1 MSRIQDYGT
10 FLPEEKCF
18 ELRHEPPRK
27 WVNLHTNTIGDD
39 EIYSEFTNIGDGTMF
54 ARDKT
59 GNTVTLV
66 GYDAKYLYIRDE
78 DSGEVFSP
86 AGAPAP
92 NLVSDYSCKYF
103 NAKTEITGTFDGIKA
118 TQRAF
123 CPKDYVAEV
132 WTVTLEN
139 KTDRT
144 RKLNVFG
151 YAMFQLNGVNHEGKG
166 IGKTNFGVVYPEVG
180 GVMVVNR
187 NVECPTEKYK
197 GYLIA
202 LNGFKAGNG
211 YRDHFFRSE
220 FASGTPR
227 ILYGFNCDNRS
238 GYGPDC
244 AGVVQT
250 EIEIAPFATG
260 RVDFVLGQC
269 SSLDEIKK
277 IKSELNAEKIDAF
290 CDTQMALEEER
301 ASKFLIDVG
310 NENYNALMNWFVKK
324 QMYTYLINKSGFRD
338 NLQCD
343 YALSMCDYA
352 AAEANFLRA
361 LASQYPT
368 GLVIH
373 GFRPRNRLVYSD
385 KPAWILMTAPALIKE
400 SGDFSLLEKVVP
412 YFESDESG
420 TVWDHMLR
428 TMRYMANDLGKHGLC
443 NQHHADWNDGLEAT
457 AETGERESVMV
468 TQQLCYGLLELIEIA
483 RRINKPEI
491 AVEAQGY
498 FDQLKVALNDQA
510 WDGEWYNRFICED
523 DYKAGSHVN
532 TEGRIFINGNTW
544 SVLSQTATPE
554 RALQCMDS
562 LETLLGSKNGYKLV
576 SPPFTKYDP
585 RVGHMSNSMPGESEN
600 GGCYNHAAGF
610 KAVADCMLGRA
621 EIAWDTWMKVAPDNP
636 ENPVSN
642 SQMEPFSF
650 VNSFSEVVFNPG
662 KSGYAWRTGTAV
674 WFSILMVEW
683 ILGARRH
690 YDGLMI
696 DPCLTKRLPKA
707 FIRRTFRG
715 AIYDIHL
722 DNTAGRCKGATSI
735 LVDGNPI
742 SGNILP
748 VFSDGAV
755 HRVDVVI

>member
-1 MSRIQDYGT
+1 MSTIQNYGR
-10 FLPEEKCF
+10 FLESEKCF
-18 ELRHEPPRK
+18 ELLNEPPRK
-27 WVNLHTNTIGDD
+27 WVNLHTNKIGDD

-54 ARDKT
+54 ARDKV
-59 GNTVTLV
+59 GNQVTLV

-78 DSGEVFSP
+78 DTGEVFSP

-92 NLVSDYSCKYF
+92 NIVSDFSCKYF
-103 NAKTEITGTFDGIKA
+103 STKTEITGTFDGIKS
-118 TQRAF
+118 TLRAF
-123 CPKDYVAEV
+123 VPKDYVAEV

-139 KTDRT
+139 KTDRP
-144 RKLNVFG
+144 RRMNIFA
-151 YAMFQLNGVNHEGKG
+151 YAMFQLSGTTREGKG
-166 IGKTNFGVVYPEVG
+166 IGKSNYAVVHPEIG
-180 GVMVVNR
+180 GVLAVNR
-187 NVECPTEKYK
+187 NVHCPTDKFK

-220 FASGTPR
+220 FSSGTPR

-244 AGVVQT
+244 AGIVQT
-250 EIEIAPFATG
+250 EILIAPNSVG

-269 SSLDEIKK
+269 NGLEEVKR
-277 IKSELNAEKIDAF
+277 IKSELSADKIDVF
-290 CDTQMALEEER
+290 CQEQMDIEDVR
-301 ASKFLIDVG
+301 ASKFQIDVG

-338 NLQCD
+338 NLQAD
-343 YALSMCDYA
+343 YALSMSDYA

-361 LASQYPT
+361 LSSQYPT

-373 GFRPRNRLVYSD
+373 GFRPYNRLVYSD

-400 SGDFSLLEKVVP
+400 SGDFSLLEKIVP

-443 NQHHADWNDGLEAT
+443 NQHHADWNDGLEAS
-457 AETGERESVMV
+457 AETGERESIMV
-468 TQQLCYGLLELIEIA
+468 TQQLCYGLLEMIELA
-483 RRINKPEI
+483 NKIGQPDV
-491 AVEAQGY
+491 ALEAQGY
-498 FDQLKVALNDQA
+498 FDKLKATLNDVA

-523 DYKAGSHVN
+523 GYKAGSHVN
-532 TEGRIFINGNTW
+532 KEGRIFINGNTW
-544 SVLSQTATPE
+544 AVLSKTATPE
-554 RALQCMDS
+554 RALMCMNS
-562 LETLLGSKNGYKLV
+562 VETLLGSKNGYKLV
-576 SPPFTKYDP
+576 GPAFSQFDP
-585 RVGHMSNSMPGESEN
+585 RIGHMTNSMPGESEN

-621 EIAWDTWMKVAPDNP
+621 EIAWDTWVKVAPDNP

-650 VNSFSEVVFNPG
+650 VNSFSEVEYTPG

-674 WFSILMVEW
+674 WFSLLMIEW
-683 ILGARRH
+683 ILGARRS

-707 FIRRTFRG
+707 YVRRTFRG
-715 AIYDIHL
+715 AVYDIYL
-722 DNTAGRCKGATSI
+722 DNSAGRCKGVTSI
-735 LVDGNPI
+735 VVDGTAI
-742 SGNILP
+742 TGNILP
-748 VFSDGAV
+748 LFDGGV
-755 HRVDVVI
+755 HKVEVVI

>member
-1 MSRIQDYGT
+1 MSRINDYGR

-18 ELRHEPPRK
+18 QLLNEPPRK
-27 WVNLHTNTIGDD
+27 WVNLHTNKIGDD

-54 ARDKT
+54 ARDKM

-78 DSGEVFSP
+78 DTGEVFSP

-92 NLVSDYSCKYF
+92 TPVTDFSCKYY
-103 NAKTEITGTFDGIKA
+103 NAKTEITGTHDGIKA
-118 TQRAF
+118 THRAF
-123 CPKDYVAEV
+123 CPADYVAEI

-139 KTDRT
+139 KTDRV
-144 RKLNVFG
+144 RRLNVFG

-166 IGKTNFGVVYPEVG
+166 VGKTNFGVVHPEVG
-180 GVMVVNR
+180 GVMVTNR
-187 NVECPTEKYK
+187 NVVCPTEKYK

-202 LNGFKAGNG
+202 LNGFKAGDG
-211 YRDHFFRSE
+211 YRDYFFRSE
-220 FASGTPR
+220 FSSGTPR
-227 ILYGFNCDNRS
+227 ILYGYNCSNRS

-250 EIEIAPFATG
+250 EIEIAPFSTG

-269 SSLDEIKK
+269 SNLEEIKK

-290 CDTQMALEEER
+290 CDAQMAAEDVR
-301 ASKFLIDVG
+301 ASKFQIDVG

-361 LASQYPT
+361 LESQYPT

-412 YFESDESG
+412 YFESDEQG

-468 TQQLCYGLLELIEIA
+468 TQQLCYGLLEIIEIA
-483 RRINKPEI
+483 NRIDKPEI
-491 AVEAQGY
+491 AVEAQSY
-498 FDQLKVALNDQA
+498 FDQLKAALNDQA

-544 SVLSQTATPE
+544 AVLSQTATPE
-554 RALQCMDS
+554 RSLQCMNS
-562 LETLLGSKNGYKLV
+562 LEELLGSKHGYKLV
-576 SPPFTKYDP
+576 SPPFTNYDP

-610 KAVADCMLGRA
+610 KAVADCMMGRA

-650 VNSFSEVVFNPG
+650 VNSFSEVTFNPG

-696 DPCLTKRLPKA
+696 DPCLTKRLPNA
-707 FIRRTFRG
+707 FVRRTFRG
-715 AIYDIHL
+715 ATYDIYL

-735 LVDGNPI
+735 KVDGKPI
-742 SGNILP
+742 IGNILP
-748 VFSDGAV
+748 VFDSGV